1 MPTRIAMLIKCQ
13 KRTLKLLNPLEMLF
27 LEYKNK
33 NSIFYKFVE
42 FCEVSQLISTPL
54 YFMAS
59 VERAVLLLSLLR
71 VLDAA
76 LCFCRW

>member
-1 MPTRIAMLIKCQ
+1 MKKYQKLGKKIEKISKCL
-13 KRTLKLLNPLEMLF
+13 KYYLWRFVCCCLATLMSSSRSVDCCHDSSGSWP
-27 LEYKNK
+27 
-33 NSIFYKFVE
+33 S
-42 FCEVSQLISTPL
+42 

-59 VERAVLLLSLLR
+59 VERVVLLLSLLR